1 MIPPLRY
8 AGLVAVATLWTTLGA
23 GTVLTGF
30 DLLGERPLSYLGTQH
45 PSALLFSGG
54 LLVAALALVAFHRH
68 VRARY
73 RVTTLF
79 SVAMLVGLAG
89 QAVAA
94 LVPIGGNGA
103 GHRVHTE
110 AALVLG
116 ASLPLLMWRFAASQ
130 PAGAWRR
137 LTYGLFWVE
146 AAAVAVGLHLSGR
159 MVVPVAEILP
169 AAAFHLWIVAVTVS
183 RTGIPRCRRG
193 GPGRRPGFGTDG
205 YRSVS
210 PRLRTH
216 STAWAGRSRRRR
228 PAPPRW
234 RGRRAHTSRR
244 RFREGCWSWR
254 VLPFRTRCSTSWA
267 ARNRGQP
274 PPDQPGVVA
283 PCETTPGWLL
293 A

>member
-54 LLVAALALVAFHRH
+54 LLVAALALLAFHRH

-94 LVPIGGNGA
+94 LVPIGGDGA
-103 GHRVHTE
+103 GHRVHTK

-146 AAAVAVGLHLSGR
+146 AAAVAVGLHLSAR
-159 MVVPVAEILP
+159 MVAPVAEILP

-183 RTGIPRCRRG
+183 PPAYPLPPRRG
-193 GPGRRPGFGTDG
+193 R
-205 YRSVS
+205 
-210 PRLRTH
+210 
-216 STAWAGRSRRRR
+216 
-228 PAPPRW
+228 APPGIRD
-234 RGRRAHTSRR
+234 GR
-244 RFREGCWSWR
+244 
-254 VLPFRTRCSTSWA
+254 LPV
-267 ARNRGQP
+267 GQP
-274 PPDQPGVVA
+274 SFPHSQ
-283 PCETTPGWLL
+283 
-293 A
+293 